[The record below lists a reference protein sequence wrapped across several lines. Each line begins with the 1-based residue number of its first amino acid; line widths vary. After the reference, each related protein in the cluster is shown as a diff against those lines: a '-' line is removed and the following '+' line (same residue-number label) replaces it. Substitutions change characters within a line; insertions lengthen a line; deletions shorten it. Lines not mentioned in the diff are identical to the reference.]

1 MNLTKKIKQA
11 KKILIVGH
19 VRPDGDCLGAGLALY
34 RLAQKSGTQAELVY
48 DSDLPFHYSFMQYYD
63 CINKAS
69 LSDYDLLIIVDCGD
83 RFRMGK
89 YAEFLGKVHS
99 IQFDHH
105 ISNDGFADENYVY
118 PYRSSTCEIL
128 SEILLDEDAV
138 DSEMATLLYVGLST
152 DTGHFMHNNVTSAV
166 FSLAAKLMEK
176 GADAYNVNCALY
188 RSRTWEKTKLIGK
201 AIQSMKFFGD
211 GSYLNERK
219 RRLGCISEVVLTAEH
234 RNAPLGAVISA
245 VKRNGDRKGHSEQRV
260 LFGKREKARIGV
272 IRAIVCARGK
282 LRKAVFQCPFFIH
295 RSVTAVRRDRQL
307 APEHIMVGMRFAYR
321 SARSGLYIRRNDDV
335 VDSRGSAGE
344 GDKAVR
350 AVIYERAVAERV
362 EFAEILGVEIRR
374 EYVCAAVVEHPA
386 QLAELHAAQLARF
399 I

>member
-63 CINKAS
+63 CINKVS

-152 DTGHFMHNNVTSAV
+152 DTGHFMHNNVTSVV

-211 GSYLNERK
+211 GSI
-219 RRLGCISEVVLTAEH
+219 C
-234 RNAPLGAVISA
+234 VISVMQSDLTDCGCSLSDTEGLIDVAMDIGSVKVA
-245 VKRNGDRKGHSEQRV
+245 VCMTQQPNNKYKVSMRSKGFDVARAAAV
-260 LFGKREKARIGV
+260 FGGGGHVQAAGCV
-272 IRAIVCARGK
+272 VCGYYEDV
-282 LRKAVFQCPFFIH
+282 LRKVVKSI
-295 RSVTAVRRDRQL
+295 TD
-307 APEHIMVGMRFAYR
+307 GM
-321 SARSGLYIRRNDDV
+321 
-335 VDSRGSAGE
+335 
-344 GDKAVR
+344 
-350 AVIYERAVAERV
+350 
-362 EFAEILGVEIRR
+362 
-374 EYVCAAVVEHPA
+374 
-386 QLAELHAAQLARF
+386 
-399 I
+399 

>member
-1 MNLTKKIKQA
+1 MSRSRTR
-11 KKILIVGH
+11 IV
-19 VRPDGDCLGAGLALY
+19 PTCA
-34 RLAQKSGTQAELVY
+34 KSGTQAELVY

-176 GADAYNVNCALY
+176 EQMHI
-188 RSRTWEKTKLIGK
+188 TLIVR
-201 AIQSMKFFGD
+201 FTD
-211 GSYLNERK
+211 PER
-219 RRLGCISEVVLTAEH
+219 
-234 RNAPLGAVISA
+234 
-245 VKRNGDRKGHSEQRV
+245 
-260 LFGKREKARIGV
+260 GKR
-272 IRAIVCARGK
+272 
-282 LRKAVFQCPFFIH
+282 L
-295 RSVTAVRRDRQL
+295 S
-307 APEHIMVGMRFAYR
+307 
-321 SARSGLYIRRNDDV
+321 
-335 VDSRGSAGE
+335 
-344 GDKAVR
+344 
-350 AVIYERAVAERV
+350 
-362 EFAEILGVEIRR
+362 
-374 EYVCAAVVEHPA
+374 
-386 QLAELHAAQLARF
+386 
-399 I
+399 